1 MTLRNMKG
9 LRWVSAEKGRIKMLR
24 LMLMDTP
31 FYIAVLALGLIGIYR
46 VRDYLMERQRRK
58 DAERAKS
65 EESEAEQ
72 A

>member
-1 MTLRNMKG
+1 
-9 LRWVSAEKGRIKMLR
+9 MLR

-46 VRDYLMERQRRK
+46 ARDYLLERQRRK

>member
-9 LRWVSAEKGRIKMLR
+9 LRWVSAEKGQIKMLR
-24 LMLMDTP
+24 LILMDTP
-31 FYIAVLALGLIGIYR
+31 AYIAALALGLIGIYLI
-46 VRDYLMERQRRK
+46 RDYLLQRQRRK
-58 DAERAKS
+58 DAERAKL